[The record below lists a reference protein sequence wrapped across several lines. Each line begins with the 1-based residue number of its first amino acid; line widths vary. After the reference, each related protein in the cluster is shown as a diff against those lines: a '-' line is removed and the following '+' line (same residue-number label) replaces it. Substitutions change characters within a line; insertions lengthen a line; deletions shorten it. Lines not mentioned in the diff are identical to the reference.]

1 MNSIICYRDET
12 LFRTGYS
19 EAKIKLKYKANC
31 FKKENMRVE
40 SADEVD
46 EVQLH
51 KEKEDV
57 TASSQ

>member
-1 MNSIICYRDET
+1 
-12 LFRTGYS
+12 
-19 EAKIKLKYKANC
+19 
-31 FKKENMRVE
+31 MRVE

-57 TASSQ
+57 TASSQKRGRDTDASPIKQWPGHQCVPDKACGSVKGNK